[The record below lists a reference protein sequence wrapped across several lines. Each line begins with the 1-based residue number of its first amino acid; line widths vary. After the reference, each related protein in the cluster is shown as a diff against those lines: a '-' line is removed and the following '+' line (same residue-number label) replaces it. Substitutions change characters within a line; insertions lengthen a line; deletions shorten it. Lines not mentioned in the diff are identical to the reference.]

1 MAETFTVLFTVDS
14 DYTSELEDIEYKVQ
28 SSSEDPDAIVVIVP
42 EVDEVL
48 LVSLRDDELAEFFGI
63 PSEGLIYT
71 DRNAYVNS

>member
-48 LVSLRDDELAEFFGI
+48 LESLRDDELAEF
-63 PSEGLIYT
+63 
-71 DRNAYVNS
+71 R

>member
-28 SSSEDPDAIVVIVP
+28 SSSEDPYAIVVIVP

-48 LVSLRDDELAEFFGI
+48 LESLRDDELAEFFGI